1 MVNQNDIEKNI
12 KTFAELGD
20 ILRQAFA
27 AGKSYLADSAYL
39 YYINEIQYLIKN
51 LSIYNSWF
59 IEDFV
64 IKAITNIANLL
75 TYENLTKWISV
86 YESDFNK
93 PHYKNKR
100 VGVIA
105 AGNIPL
111 AVFHD
116 FLCVLITN
124 NIFVGKLSSKDDKLL
139 PFIAEIIGKLDPELR
154 RNIIFESANLKNI
167 DAIIASGSNNSARYF
182 KAYFGRYPN
191 IIRKNRNS
199 IAVLSGNEDG
209 NQLKA
214 LCEDIFLYF
223 GLGCRNVSKL
233 IVPKDYEFN
242 ELFEAAE
249 EYKDLYSH
257 NKYAN
262 NYDYNKAIYLMN
274 KVPHLDNGFLL
285 LKEDYNIDP
294 PTAVIYYQFYKNIDE
309 VNRYIQEN
317 KEKIQC
323 VVSNNS
329 QLKGTIPFGMAQ
341 KPELWDYADEIDT
354 IKFLLNL

>member
-191 IIRKNRNS
+191 IIRKNR
-199 IAVLSGNEDG
+199 
-209 NQLKA
+209 
-214 LCEDIFLYF
+214 
-223 GLGCRNVSKL
+223 
-233 IVPKDYEFN
+233 
-242 ELFEAAE
+242 
-249 EYKDLYSH
+249 
-257 NKYAN
+257 
-262 NYDYNKAIYLMN
+262 
-274 KVPHLDNGFLL
+274 
-285 LKEDYNIDP
+285 
-294 PTAVIYYQFYKNIDE
+294 
-309 VNRYIQEN
+309 
-317 KEKIQC
+317 
-323 VVSNNS
+323 
-329 QLKGTIPFGMAQ
+329 
-341 KPELWDYADEIDT
+341 
-354 IKFLLNL
+354 